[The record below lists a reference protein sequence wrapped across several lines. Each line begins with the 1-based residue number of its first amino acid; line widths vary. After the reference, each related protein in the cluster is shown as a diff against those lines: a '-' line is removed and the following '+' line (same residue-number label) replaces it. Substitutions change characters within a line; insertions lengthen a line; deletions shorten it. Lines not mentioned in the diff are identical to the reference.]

1 MDGWLAALALT
12 LFFSLLPFVVC
23 VRVLRMAPEIMMQ
36 EKYDGK
42 ADIWSEWTGRRRSES
57 CVLLSPCCVFADLT
71 FVHLRCAVCCRFR
84 SLGITAIEMA
94 TGAPPHFGIHPVQVM
109 TLITNS
115 PPPVL
120 EGDAFSKPFK
130 DFVAL
135 CLVKDPNRRPT
146 LTQLLKHAFIK
157 KAKKTSEIKVM
168 IKEAFRGK

>member
-1 MDGWLAALALT
+1 MFA
-12 LFFSLLPFVVC
+12 FICVVVC
-23 VRVLRMAPEIMMQ
+23 
-36 EKYDGK
+36 
-42 ADIWSEWTGRRRSES
+42 
-57 CVLLSPCCVFADLT
+57 C
-71 FVHLRCAVCCRFR
+71 R
-84 SLGITAIEMA
+84 SLGITCIEMA

-115 PPPVL
+115 PPPLL
-120 EGDAFSKPFK
+120 EGDAFSKGFK
-130 DFVAL
+130 EFVSL